1 MRAQGFELDQVRRD
15 PSCERC
21 EAGGACPKCDKPDI
35 SVPLTVVYN
44 HHCTFFRS
52 ALRFLLLTK
61 EVLAVVESSMS
72 GKKSEFEH
80 VKFSGPDAPRLLQL
94 LEDRKKTGMDGHQL
108 PSHKEHWVVNDKAP
122 GNKLPTSQSFGAG
135 NGGEYRKSFH
145 GYAPGYVQ
153 VIESPQML
161 QVTPMQIV
169 RTAPLI
175 RERAPAVGF
184 PLHTQ

>member
-1 MRAQGFELDQVRRD
+1 
-15 PSCERC
+15 
-21 EAGGACPKCDKPDI
+21 
-35 SVPLTVVYN
+35 
-44 HHCTFFRS
+44 
-52 ALRFLLLTK
+52 
-61 EVLAVVESSMS
+61 MS

-80 VKFSGPDAPRLLQL
+80 VKFSGPDDPRLLQL

-169 RTAPLI
+169 RTAPLTS
-175 RERAPAVGF
+175 ERAPAVGF
-184 PLHTQ
+184 PLRTQ

>member
-1 MRAQGFELDQVRRD
+1 
-15 PSCERC
+15 
-21 EAGGACPKCDKPDI
+21 
-35 SVPLTVVYN
+35 
-44 HHCTFFRS
+44 
-52 ALRFLLLTK
+52 
-61 EVLAVVESSMS
+61 MS

-80 VKFSGPDAPRLLQL
+80 VKFSGPDDPRLLQL

-169 RTAPLI
+169 RKAHGQTVLAPYQT
-175 RERAPAVGF
+175 RARCCSTGHLESGQDVD
-184 PLHTQ
+184 